1 MRMAL
6 RIGRAFEGRQVVA
19 AEAPNPRNPIRP
31 GVDRLVGRGLDRA
44 ETRGKHLILH
54 FGDDIA
60 LHAHMGMNG
69 GWYVYRPGQRWK
81 RPRRSAWLV
90 LDLDGVEVVQLGGTM
105 MRLVRPVELGRDP
118 RLARL
123 GPDILA
129 GPEAVERAAEN
140 LAGAPSLELG
150 EALLNQRLVAGIGNI
165 FKSESCFE
173 AGLDPWRTVGTLE
186 PEELSRVLE
195 VAARQM
201 ERGVA
206 TGRRPGR
213 IYRRAGQPC
222 IRCGERVLSRGQ
234 GPESRITYWCPGC
247 QSEASARQGSPV
259 VDT

>member
-1 MRMAL
+1 MAEGDTVMRMAI
-6 RIGRAFEGRQVVA
+6 RIERAFEGREVCS

-31 GVDRLVGRGLDRA
+31 GVERLVGRGLLEG

-54 FGDDIA
+54 FGDDLA

-90 LDLDGVEVVQLGGTM
+90 LDLGGLEVVQFGGTM

-129 GPEAVERAAEN
+129 GPEAVRQAAGN
-140 LAGAPSLELG
+140 LAQAPTLELG

-173 AGLDPWRTVGTLE
+173 AGLDPWRSVGSLE
-186 PEELSRVLE
+186 PGEISLVLG

-213 IYRRAGQPC
+213 IYRKVGQPC

-234 GPESRITYWCPGC
+234 GAESRITYWCPGC
-247 QSEASARQGSPV
+247 QR
-259 VDT
+259 

>member
-1 MRMAL
+1 MRMAR
-6 RIGRAFEGRQVVA
+6 RIDRAFEGSQVVS

-31 GVDRLVGRGLDRA
+31 GVERLVGRGLARA

-54 FGDDIA
+54 FGDDLA

-90 LDLDGVEVVQLGGTM
+90 LDLGEVELVQFGGTM

-129 GPEAVERAAEN
+129 GPDAVGRAADI
-140 LAGAPSLELG
+140 LIAAACLVLG

-173 AGLDPWRTVGTLE
+173 AGLDPWRSVGTLE
-186 PEELSRVLE
+186 PGEVSLVLE

-213 IYRRAGQPC
+213 IYRRAGRSC

-234 GPESRITYWCPGC
+234 GPEGRITYWCPGC
-247 QSEASARQGSPV
+247 QQ
-259 VDT
+259 

>member
-1 MRMAL
+1 MAEGDTVMRMAR
-6 RIGRAFEGRQVVA
+6 RIERAFEGREVVS

-31 GVDRLVGRGLDRA
+31 GVDRLEGRGLEQA

-54 FGDDIA
+54 FGEDLA

-69 GWYVYRPGQRWK
+69 GWYAYGPGQRWK

-90 LDLDGVEVVQLGGTM
+90 LDLGGVEVVEFGGTM

-123 GPDILA
+123 GPDILD
-129 GPEAVERAAEN
+129 GPAAVERAAEN
-140 LAGAPSLELG
+140 LVAAPSLELG

-173 AGLDPWRTVGTLE
+173 AGLDPWRSVGDLDRE
-186 PEELSRVLE
+186 DVSQVLE
-195 VAARQM
+195 VAAKQM
-201 ERGVA
+201 ERGVE

-213 IYRRAGQPC
+213 IYRRVGQPC
-222 IRCGERVLSRGQ
+222 IRCGQRVLSRGQ
-234 GPESRITYWCPGC
+234 GPESRTTYWCPGC
-247 QSEASARQGSPV
+247 QR
-259 VDT
+259 